1 MAPHQQPHQQE
12 EQWPL
17 KDDDNLEL
25 ILPPELYWNY
35 VFPYTAVDDRIIIN
49 KHTKSTKY
57 NAGHRAEIDAAYLI
71 KYGYGPSG
79 LTRISGFTELSFVMN
94 HMGYGLTTNQKLKL
108 KLSPDSD
115 HFPDDDIV
123 LGLLRCGRWC
133 WDKHISM
140 IEHPSERLLACL
152 KLFYCTEEQEEPE
165 GIPLLFPEGG
175 RVEDVVR
182 HHVSMNP
189 NAINGHVKVS
199 NFAREKGFNPH
210 FNRTFPQTPFGIWLE
225 RYLRTAQREMSVGR
239 EYTFMGDIYLSK
251 HIVEA
256 LFEVGGDYINVDPFF
271 KPLDSCLPNECG
283 EDFYFSYYFKPGMSI
298 VDCLRRY
305 SEAMKEIPDDVQLP
319 RDMAT
324 IKERIHELDWVISKL
339 EELNEAKK
347 KSKQG
352 IRFGWAG
359 IASVLGAMRQYLWG
373 ERS

>member
-1 MAPHQQPHQQE
+1 
-12 EQWPL
+12 
-17 KDDDNLEL
+17 
-25 ILPPELYWNY
+25 
-35 VFPYTAVDDRIIIN
+35 
-49 KHTKSTKY
+49 
-57 NAGHRAEIDAAYLI
+57 
-71 KYGYGPSG
+71 
-79 LTRISGFTELSFVMN
+79 
-94 HMGYGLTTNQKLKL
+94 
-108 KLSPDSD
+108 
-115 HFPDDDIV
+115 
-123 LGLLRCGRWC
+123 
-133 WDKHISM
+133 M
-140 IEHPSERLLACL
+140 IESPSERLLACL

-239 EYTFMGDIYLSK
+239 EYTYMGDIYLSK

-271 KPLDSCLPNECG
+271 KSLDSCLPNGCG

-324 IKERIHELDWVISKL
+324 IKERIHELDWVSSKL

-352 IRFGWAG
+352 IRFGW
-359 IASVLGAMRQYLWG
+359 LGLLLF
-373 ERS
+373 